1 MRHNLNSL
9 SEIVTATL
17 TLDNVLV
24 DLAGGD
30 VLVAREGNVEIALV
44 VSKIEVNFAAVVEDV
59 DFTVP
64 LKG

>member
-9 SEIVTATL
+9 SEIITATL

-24 DLAGGD
+24 DLAGGN
-30 VLVAREGNVEIALV
+30 VLVAREGDVEVTLV
-44 VSKIEVNFAAVVEDV
+44 VSEIEVDFAAVVEDV

-64 LKG
+64 LLC

>member
-9 SEIVTATL
+9 SKIVTAAL

-24 DLAGGD
+24 DLAGGN
-30 VLVAREGNVEIALV
+30 VLVAREGDVKVALV
-44 VSKIEVNFAAVVEDV
+44 VSEIEVDFAAVVEDV

-64 LKG
+64 LLC

>member
-9 SEIVTATL
+9 SKIVAATL

-24 DLAGGD
+24 DLAGGN
-30 VLVAREGNVEIALV
+30 VLVAREGDVEVTLV
-44 VSKIEVNFAAVVEDV
+44 VSEIEVDFAAVVEDV

-64 LKG
+64 LLC

>member
-30 VLVAREGNVEIALV
+30 VLVAREGDVEIALV

-64 LKG
+64 LMC

>member
-9 SEIVTATL
+9 SKIVTAAL

-24 DLAGGD
+24 DLAGGN
-30 VLVAREGNVEIALV
+30 VLVAREGDVKVALV
-44 VSKIEVNFAAVVEDV
+44 VSEIEVDLAAIVEDV

-64 LKG
+64 LLC